1 MKDPYFIYFL
11 DLVFLLIIVL
21 SFVVINYQ
29 IHINN
34 DIKNKNQIKDSLFNI
49 LITIF
54 AVFFVITFLLFGSKY
69 GLKRAFIIWCILNII
84 TPIPES
90 GLMVSLPLNKF
101 FDINLIVSQI
111 YITLVSII
119 VIFITYNAK
128 LYNSFHIGKYFNK
141 LINKKRLL
149 ILLSIVSSFIG
160 LIILQKEI
168 DFYYKDIK
176 MTNFA
181 PLLVSYIVIVTIFAR
196 ITYKF
201 K

>member
-1 MKDPYFIYFL
+1 MEDSHFIYFV
-11 DLVFLLIIVL
+11 DFVFLLIIIV
-21 SFVVINYQ
+21 SFIVINYQ
-29 IHINN
+29 LHIKN
-34 DIKNKNQIKDSLFNI
+34 DIKNKEEIKNSLFNI
-49 LITIF
+49 LTTIF
-54 AVFFVITFLLFGSKY
+54 VMFFALTFLIFGSKY

-90 GLMVSLPLNKF
+90 GLMISLPLNKL

-111 YITLVSII
+111 YITLFSIMA
-119 VIFITYNAK
+119 IFITYNTNF
-128 LYNSFHIGKYFNK
+128 YNTFHIGKYFNK
-141 LINKKRLL
+141 LLKKKRLL

-168 DFYYKDIK
+168 DFYYKNIE
-176 MTNFA
+176 MTNFT

-196 ITYKF
+196 ITYNF